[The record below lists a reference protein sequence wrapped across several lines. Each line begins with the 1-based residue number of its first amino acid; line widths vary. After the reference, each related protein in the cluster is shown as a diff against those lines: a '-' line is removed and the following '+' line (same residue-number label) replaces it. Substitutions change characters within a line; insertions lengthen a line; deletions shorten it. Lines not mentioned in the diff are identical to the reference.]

1 MQVQWRVVPF
11 CYTGKMTVVEVH
23 GHDILLGEKLSTTN
37 GRALVNIALY
47 SPESTHYISNNW
59 SNKHSQK
66 IIMA

>member
-23 GHDILLGEKLSTTN
+23 GHDILLREKLSTTN

-47 SPESTHYISNNW
+47 SPESTHYISNN
-59 SNKHSQK
+59 
-66 IIMA
+66 